1 MHCVMSKEGKGG
13 FMKKRRI
20 ATVLLFLLLA
30 GILGGCGKGGGK
42 TAEGDKTATAED
54 GGSASDSE
62 GILRIVTNPGVHADV
77 LNKAAE
83 ILAGKGLEL
92 QILTYE
98 DYYMPNLLV
107 DDNDADAN
115 YFQHEVYLENF
126 NKSLDTHLVSVG
138 KVHFE
143 PLGIYPGKKKS
154 ISELAE
160 GDVIV
165 IPSDTTNKTRA
176 LKLLQNVGIVSLTK
190 GKDELTLSDITEN
203 PYGVKIL
210 PEEASLIPTKVQDA
224 AFIVLNG
231 NYARDYFLSVTKDA
245 LAYENAQS
253 SECDPYWNVLA
264 VNAGNEED
272 PRIQKLIEVLQSQE
286 IKDFINN
293 SYDGTAIT
301 K

>member
-1 MHCVMSKEGKGG
+1 
-13 FMKKRRI
+13 MKKRRF
-20 ATVLLFLLLA
+20 AAVLLLLLLA
-30 GILGGCGKGGGK
+30 GILGGCGKQEDK
-42 TAEGDKTATAED
+42 TTEGDKDAAAAETS
-54 GGSASDSE
+54 GLSSDSTT
-62 GILRIVTNPGVHADV
+62 LTVATNPGVHADI

-83 ILAGKGLEL
+83 ILSGKGVQLE
-92 QILTYE
+92 IFTYE

-107 DDNDADAN
+107 DDGDADAN

-138 KVHFE
+138 SVHFE
-143 PLGIYPGKKKS
+143 PLGIYPGQKKS
-154 ISELAE
+154 ISDLTN

-165 IPSDTTNKTRA
+165 IPEDATNKTRA
-176 LKLLQNVGIVSLTK
+176 LKLLQNVGIVSLTQ

-203 PYGVKIL
+203 PYGVNIV
-210 PEEASLIPTKVQDA
+210 PEEASLIPTMVQDA

-231 NYARDYFLSVTKDA
+231 NYARDSFLSVTKDA
-245 LAYENAQS
+245 LAYENAES

-264 VNAGNEED
+264 VNEGNEND

-286 IKDFINN
+286 MKDYINN

-301 K
+301 R

>member
-1 MHCVMSKEGKGG
+1 MT
-13 FMKKRRI
+13 KRRI
-20 ATVLLFLLLA
+20 ATALLLLLLA
-30 GILGGCGKGGGK
+30 GILGGCGKQESK
-42 TAEGDKTATAED
+42 TQEEENPSTAVAA
-54 GGSASDSE
+54 GSSDTLT
-62 GILRIVTNPGVHADV
+62 IATNPGVHADV

-83 ILAGKGLEL
+83 MLSGKGLEL
-92 QILTYE
+92 QIFTYE

-107 DDNDADAN
+107 DDGDADAN

-126 NKSLDTHLVSVG
+126 NRSLDTHLVSVG

-154 ISELAE
+154 ISDLAN

-165 IPSDTTNKTRA
+165 IPEDTTNKTRA
-176 LKLLQNVGIVSLTK
+176 LKLLQNVGIVSLTT
-190 GKDELTLSDITEN
+190 GKDELTLSDIAEN
-203 PYGVKIL
+203 PYGVNII
-210 PEEASLIPTKVQDA
+210 PEDASLIPTMVQDA

-231 NYARDYFLSVTKDA
+231 NYARDSFLSVTKDA
-245 LAYENAQS
+245 LAYENADS
-253 SECDPYWNVLA
+253 SECDQYWNVLA
-264 VNAGNEED
+264 VNEGNEND

-286 IKDFINN
+286 MKDFINN